1 MSVNEYVKPEM
12 TEHGSVVSLTL
23 GKPGSD
29 VDGASGMQ
37 GNQSD
42 SDNTGGGWNDGLQP

>member
-1 MSVNEYVKPEM
+1 MKRSTYEKP
-12 TEHGSVVSLTL
+12 TLLAHGSLAMLTL

-37 GNQSD
+37 GNASMSD
-42 SDNTGGGWNDGLQP
+42 TTGGGRNGG